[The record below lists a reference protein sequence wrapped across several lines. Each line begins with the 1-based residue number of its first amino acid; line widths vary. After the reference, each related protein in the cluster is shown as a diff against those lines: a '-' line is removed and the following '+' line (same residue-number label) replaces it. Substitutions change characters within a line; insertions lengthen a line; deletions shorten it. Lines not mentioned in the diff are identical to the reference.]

1 MNAHIPAIPQ
11 NTDLKMCTFSS
22 ISPSRH
28 EIMTRVKTQEQS
40 GSTTLDT
47 IDDPKHVFIVNE
59 EGVRQRI
66 QLGIEE

>member
-1 MNAHIPAIPQ
+1 
-11 NTDLKMCTFSS
+11 
-22 ISPSRH
+22 
-28 EIMTRVKTQEQS
+28 MTRVKTQEQG